1 VSGSDHDSNW
11 VGPPLESHKSSEK
24 SEFRHST
31 GSQDTLILD
40 LDDESDVTV
49 PPPVKLPEPGE
60 RVSGRFS
67 YRIEQKIGSGAFSG
81 VYVAECLD
89 TTPEGDT
96 PPQHVAIKVLSLASA
111 DGGGEGVRRELSS
124 LLAIRCP
131 HIPRVYDWSLDE
143 SRVFVVMEYFP
154 AGSLRAQMPKTGALE
169 EEEAWKLLHD
179 LLIALVSAHKSSILH
194 LDIKPANVLIDDRD
208 HYVLTDFGIS
218 QGIRAGRE
226 SFQMLGMGTPG
237 YQAPEQRWVQP
248 DLFDMRTD
256 LFGVG
261 ATVWSCYTGINLA
274 NPSNAYLLPTNRQA
288 EYGLPLPSRAR
299 SFCSQELESILLHLL
314 YQDPGKRPGSAAEV
328 LAAIGR
334 VRSSG
339 KNHLEQPG
347 VPVDGDACRSL
358 MAGLIDPVWNAVFQ
372 AEWTGVRKLQDGED
386 LCVEGQNS
394 YLTYVLL
401 SGQVQVLQK
410 GKALA
415 IEGREGTFLGEV
427 SALTGGVRT
436 ATLRAIGDVYVRA
449 LNASQ
454 LERLVTSNPALGVR
468 LIRSMAERL
477 ARESP

>member
-1 VSGSDHDSNW
+1 MSGSDNDSNW
-11 VGPPLESHKSSEK
+11 LGAPLDSHATSEK
-24 SEFRHST
+24 SDLRQSM

-40 LDDESDVTV
+40 LDDDSEVTV
-49 PPPVKLPEPGE
+49 PAVELPEPGE
-60 RVSGRFS
+60 QVSGRFT
-67 YRIEQKIGSGAFSG
+67 YRIERKIGSGAFSG

-89 TTPEGDT
+89 ANSQEDT

-131 HIPRVYDWSLDE
+131 QIPRVYDWSLDE

-169 EEEAWKLLHD
+169 EEEAWKLLRD
-179 LLIALVSAHKSSILH
+179 LLTALIAAHKSSILH
-194 LDIKPANVLIDDRD
+194 LDIKPANVLINADGQ
-208 HYVLTDFGIS
+208 YVLTDFGIS

-256 LFGVG
+256 LYGVG

-274 NPSNAYLLPTNRQA
+274 NPSNAYLLAPDRHA
-288 EYGLPLPSRAR
+288 EYALPLPSRAR
-299 SFCSQELESILLHLL
+299 SFCSQELESILQHLL
-314 YQDPGKRPGSAAEV
+314 FQDSRKRPGSAAEV
-328 LAAIGR
+328 LAAIAR
-334 VRSSG
+334 VRG
-339 KNHLEQPG
+339 PGQNHLQQPG
-347 VPVDGDACRSL
+347 EPIDADACRIL
-358 MAGLIDPVWNAVFQ
+358 MAGLLDPVWNAVFQ
-372 AEWTGVRKLQDGED
+372 ADWKGVRKLEDGED
-386 LCVEGQNS
+386 LCVEGQKS

-401 SGQVQVLQK
+401 SGRVQVLK
-410 GKALA
+410 KERVLA
-415 IEGREGTFLGEV
+415 VEDREGTFLGEV

-436 ATLRAIGDVYVRA
+436 ATLWVIGDVYVRA